1 MPAALAKRII
11 DELQSGPEGLHQ
23 VLARFVE
30 RARQAQCAVEL
41 LADKGLIGDAMAVFR
56 TVVDIAIDVAYIVE
70 PAADRDSRLS
80 KFQAFECVTDWKF
93 VAEFGDPSIV
103 ATTVVEAA
111 AERAAEAKQE
121 HDFKGSS
128 NWDAN
133 TSDRSKVL
141 TQLMG
146 TSAYAAYRDGCR
158 ASHSGPVTLRYA
170 FPDSAEGPPTTG
182 DDAKEL
188 ATLYLSALLRVVIDA
203 LSLAVPHDRPP
214 FPWNE

>member
-93 VAEFGDPSIV
+93 VAEFGVKEYDIAALVPIVTEAGGRFTDIDGADSIASRSSLATNGVLHDELLAILNDPS
-103 ATTVVEAA
+103 A
-111 AERAAEAKQE
+111 
-121 HDFKGSS
+121 
-128 NWDAN
+128 
-133 TSDRSKVL
+133 
-141 TQLMG
+141 
-146 TSAYAAYRDGCR
+146 
-158 ASHSGPVTLRYA
+158 
-170 FPDSAEGPPTTG
+170 
-182 DDAKEL
+182 
-188 ATLYLSALLRVVIDA
+188 
-203 LSLAVPHDRPP
+203 
-214 FPWNE
+214 